1 MAQQPMP
8 PAYENLPTSGAM
20 GTQPALSVGA
30 LTAFATMTAT
40 ALAVSGV
47 YVPSPEVQGFFD
59 QYGSVIAVL
68 IVGAIP
74 FVQGWLTRAHVY
86 APASCMASPIPQP
99 RRAANRSSR
108 SPPCPVAKSF
118 QTPRLAP
125 LSRTDSEPPAS
136 PLTEPAFHSWPCR
149 RPFGNSIA
157 ATSAAC
163 SARRSA
169 SSRAFTTTSV
179 RHARTA

>member
-1 MAQQPMP
+1 MAQVQP

-47 YVPSPEVQGFFD
+47 YTPTPEVRAFFD
-59 QYGSVIAVL
+59 QYGPFIAVL

-86 APASCMASPIPQP
+86 APASVQALL
-99 RRAANRSSR
+99 RR
-108 SPPCPVAKSF
+108 
-118 QTPRLAP
+118 Q
-125 LSRTDSEPPAS
+125 
-136 PLTEPAFHSWPCR
+136 
-149 RPFGNSIA
+149 
-157 ATSAAC
+157 
-163 SARRSA
+163 
-169 SSRAFTTTSV
+169 
-179 RHARTA
+179 